1 MGITSLD
8 IINNL
13 STHRAKIINILDF
26 NSEKLSIIK
35 INNNKIHVYY
45 DHNPFFLAIDNLKGY
60 FEEHDDK
67 NNIVGKA
74 KNNKYLT
81 IIFTSEYQ
89 KLMYTEI
96 LKKINKDA
104 NKNYVKIKFES
115 NDNAPL
121 NILVNIHTL
130 VLVVRYQ
137 RVYRNSCW
145 YNEFYEKVQVK
156 DIVY

>member
-1 MGITSLD
+1 MGITLLD

-26 NSEKLSIIK
+26 NFEKLSIIRT
-35 INNNKIHVYY
+35 NNDKMHVCY
-45 DHNPFFLAIDNLKGY
+45 DHKPFFLAIDNLKGY
-60 FEEHDDK
+60 FEEHDDE

-74 KNNKYLT
+74 KNNKYLP

-96 LKKINKDA
+96 LKKSNKNI
-104 NKNYVKIKFES
+104 NKNYVKNKFES
-115 NDNAPL
+115 NDNVPL
-121 NILVNIHTL
+121 NILVNMHTL

-137 RVYRNSCW
+137 RVYINTCW
-145 YNEFYEKVQVK
+145 YNEFYEKNQVLNN
-156 DIVY
+156 

>member
-1 MGITSLD
+1 M
-8 IINNL
+8 
-13 STHRAKIINILDF
+13 
-26 NSEKLSIIK
+26 
-35 INNNKIHVYY
+35 
-45 DHNPFFLAIDNLKGY
+45 AIDNLKGY
-60 FEEHDDK
+60 FGEHDDE

-74 KNNKYLT
+74 KNNKYST

-96 LKKINKDA
+96 LKKINKDI

-115 NDNAPL
+115 NDDVPL

-137 RVYRNSCW
+137 RVYINTCW
-145 YNEFYEKVQVK
+145 YYEFYEKIRVRNN
-156 DIVY
+156 

>member
-1 MGITSLD
+1 M
-8 IINNL
+8 
-13 STHRAKIINILDF
+13 
-26 NSEKLSIIK
+26 
-35 INNNKIHVYY
+35 
-45 DHNPFFLAIDNLKGY
+45 AIDNLKGY

-67 NNIVGKA
+67 NNIVGRA

-96 LKKINKDA
+96 LKKINNDI
-104 NKNYVKIKFES
+104 NKNYVKIKLES
-115 NDNAPL
+115 NDNVPL
-121 NILVNIHTL
+121 NISVNIHTL

-137 RVYRNSCW
+137 RVYINNCW

-156 DIVY
+156 DTVY

>member
-1 MGITSLD
+1 M
-8 IINNL
+8 
-13 STHRAKIINILDF
+13 
-26 NSEKLSIIK
+26 
-35 INNNKIHVYY
+35 
-45 DHNPFFLAIDNLKGY
+45 AIDNLKGY
-60 FEEHDDK
+60 FAEHDDK

-96 LKKINKDA
+96 FKKINKDI
-104 NKNYVKIKFES
+104 NKNYVKIKFD
-115 NDNAPL
+115 DNVPL

-137 RVYRNSCW
+137 RVYINTCW
-145 YNEFYEKVQVK
+145 YDEFYEKVQLQK
-156 DIVY
+156 